1 MYINFNEMLK
11 EYVGIK
17 VMIDPDTDNILR
29 KIAAASDKTR
39 QQTAYMLINTAL
51 RYNFD
56 SNLDYI
62 CCHTQNTAYLKR
74 KKQNRSRN
82 IKLYVRKDRLDILHK
97 LQNTLC
103 IPGISSTLRK
113 LIEIALEYDYN
124 EHLTFCAPTPLFTP
138 NDKESASTIADF
150 IQIDFL

>member
-1 MYINFNEMLK
+1 MYIDFNEMLK

-29 KIAAASDKTR
+29 KIAKVSDKTR

-62 CCHTQNTAYLKR
+62 CCHTQNNAYLKR
-74 KKQNRSRN
+74 KKQNRSHN
-82 IKLYVRKDRLDILHK
+82 IKLYVRKDRLDILQK

-113 LIEIALEYDYN
+113 LIEITLEHDYN
-124 EHLTFCAPTPLFTP
+124 ESLTFRAPTPLFTP
-138 NDKESASTIADF
+138 TDKEPASTIADF